1 MTAAPSPAAPGTPT
15 AVVVMGVSG
24 SGKTTVAE
32 DLAARLG
39 WRFAEA
45 DEFHPQANIDKMT
58 AGTPLTDDDRWP
70 WLEAMRAWLA
80 ERAAAGESAVVTCSA
95 LRRSY
100 REVLRRGGERVL
112 FLHLTG
118 PREVLAQRMGTRKG
132 HFMPGSLL
140 DSQLATLEP
149 LAPDEPGVEVSVEQP
164 AHEIVDDALREL
176 HLR

>member
-1 MTAAPSPAAPGTPT
+1 MPAAPTADAATPT
-15 AVVVMGVSG
+15 AVVVMGTAG

-32 DLAARLG
+32 ELAARLG

-45 DEFHPQANIDKMT
+45 DEFHPEANIEKMT

-70 WLEAMRAWLA
+70 WLDAVRTWLA
-80 ERAAAGESAVVTCSA
+80 ERASAGESAVVTCSA

-100 REVLRRGGERVL
+100 RDVLRGGGERVL
-112 FLHLTG
+112 FLHLSG
-118 PREVLAQRMGTRKG
+118 SREVLAQRMGGRKG

-149 LAPDEPGVEVSVEQP
+149 LASDEAGVEVSIERTPQQ
-164 AHEIVDDALREL
+164 IVDQAVHDL